1 MNVQYEDGTDDQFM
15 TCETSSGKSYKVKAA
30 DKNFIKNNF
39 GKGKYKSGDVDLTFD
54 EDFIIDEATAE
65 INTKNP
71 PEVVE
76 KKKKFDSGNKYNN
89 NEERELQTQ
98 VGNCGTYLGGSC
110 AGTRTVLVVRVIA
123 EDKSTTASETSLAAS
138 VFENPNDSL
147 NLQSWYKQC
156 SYNQLN
162 FVPASGTGI
171 NSGVTTVTVPSKS
184 TDGDAKMNNDIVTA
198 LNTKFNVSSPNQIA
212 NHVMYCLPAG
222 TMSGIAYAN
231 VNNWRSVYSDNW
243 CTYVSAQG
251 ELETRANI
259 FVFISHKTLTPHS
272 SLFFFFFSS

>member
-1 MNVQYEDGTDDQFM
+1 MQYEDGTDDQFM

-123 EDKSTTASETSLAAS
+123 VDKNTTASESQLAES
-138 VFENPNDSL
+138 IFENTNDSL
-147 NLQSWYKQC
+147 NLQSWYKEC

-162 FVPASGTGI
+162 FAPAIGDGI
-171 NSGVTTVTVPSKS
+171 NNGVTTVTVPSSS
-184 TDGDAKMNNDIVTA
+184 TDGDSVMNNDIVSA
-198 LNTKFNVSSPNQIA
+198 LNTDFNVTSPNQIA
-212 NHVMYCLPAG
+212 DHIMFCLPPG
-222 TMSGIAYAN
+222 TMKGIAYAN

-251 ELETRANI
+251 KFETRAHI
-259 FVFISHKTLTPHS
+259 FGSLVLYKVLFLTHPPFICFLCS
-272 SLFFFFFSS
+272 S